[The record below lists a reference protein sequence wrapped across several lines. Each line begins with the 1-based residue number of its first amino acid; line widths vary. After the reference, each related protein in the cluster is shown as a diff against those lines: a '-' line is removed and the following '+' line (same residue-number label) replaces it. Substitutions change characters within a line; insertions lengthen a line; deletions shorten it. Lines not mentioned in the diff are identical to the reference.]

1 MITEKKELAFVL
13 EQFSLVEI
21 KEKLEKWNSD
31 IHYLLKYSFQ
41 DFLALSQS
49 LKDYYSNLKE
59 YYKKQLEK
67 GSENKNENEKKKL
80 LSSVNQ
86 LIIELQFHDIIR
98 QKLEHIQQIQ
108 QQIIEEIKNES
119 DSVDY
124 KSTNYIFILPE
135 ISLLNKNQLDSLN
148 QEYVNATHGIQNSLK
163 NIINIIKTNNLV
175 GLDVTETEKHAQD
188 FNKVVERLTDD
199 LNSLNVTFLKEGNLN
214 VSDLSLSKL
223 HNIEKL
229 YTMKSERDVFN
240 ALFSNGQE
248 QEDDDL
254 DIELF

>member
-1 MITEKKELAFVL
+1 MITEKKELASVL
-13 EQFSLVEI
+13 QQFSLVEI
-21 KEKLEKWNSD
+21 KEKLEKWNSE

-59 YYKKQLEK
+59 YYKQEFEK
-67 GSENKNENEKKKL
+67 GIDDNQTEKKHL

-98 QKLEHIQQIQ
+98 QKLEHIETIQ
-108 QQIIEEIKNES
+108 DQVVLEIVSKP
-119 DSVDY
+119 DKVDF
-124 KSTNYIFILPE
+124 KSTDYIFILPE

-148 QEYVNATHGIQNSLK
+148 QEYLNATVGIQDSLN
-163 NIINIIKTNNLV
+163 NIISIIRNNDMV
-175 GLDVTETEKHAQD
+175 GLDLTETEKHAQD
-188 FNKVVERLTDD
+188 FNKVVAKLTDD
-199 LNSLNVTFLKEGNLN
+199 LNSLNVTFLKEGDLD
-214 VSDLSLSKL
+214 VSELSLQKL
-223 HNIEKL
+223 KNVEKL

-240 ALFSNGQE
+240 ALFFKDHQE
-248 QEDDDL
+248 EEDL